1 MKAMFGYSLNYP
13 IDTKEA
19 VIVDVEA
26 TPTRISKEVEATR
39 TMVARTAERLDLKPS
54 RIAGDVAYGTG
65 KLLGWLIGHKIVPHI
80 PVWDKSKREDG
91 TFSREDFG
99 FDHDANVYVCPG
111 GKILKTTGKVHDG
124 NTLHYRA
131 SKLDCE
137 VCPLKPKCC
146 PQAPAR
152 KIPRDVNEAA
162 RDCARSARCG
172 PRPISSP
179 RASARKSRG
188 CSATPSTTWPWS
200 GSGYAA
206 CPEPRSNSTWPR
218 PCKTSSA

>member
-1 MKAMFGYSLNYP
+1 MFGYSLNYL

-26 TPTRISKEVEATR
+26 TPTRISKEVEATETR
-39 TMVARTAERLDLKPS
+39 VERTAERLDLKPS
-54 RIAGDVAYGTG
+54 RMAGDVAYGTG

-80 PVWDKSKREDG
+80 EVWDRSKREDG
-91 TFSREDFG
+91 TFSREDFS

-111 GKILKTTGKVHDG
+111 GKILKTPGKVHDG

-131 SKLDCE
+131 SKLDRE

-146 PQAPAR
+146 PKAPAR

-162 RDCARSARCG
+162 RDDARSAHADRG
-172 PRPISSP
+172 LIQQSAREGYENRRAVRRRQATYPRP
-179 RASARKSRG
+179 
-188 CSATPSTTWPWS
+188 

-206 CPEPRSNSTWPR
+206 CPEPRSNSCWPR